1 MSDKS
6 ESNEEIPS
14 ENSEKDNNEAQNEE
28 NEEDENQLIEDIN
41 EKYKYMNETNDELTV
56 EELREKIRRSGVLY
70 MSRVPIGMRII
81 DIRKLLEDYGI
92 QRCYFVPYKKKLQNV
107 DGKRVQAYKEGWIEF
122 EDKIYAK
129 LAEYQLNGKPI
140 GGNKK
145 CIYRDELWNLKYLHK
160 FKWNDLVESMTLE
173 KKIQEKELKIEI
185 AQSKREN
192 DFIIKNY
199 EKSKKYLNKKREM
212 ENEDNDN
219 KDKDDV
225 KNNNDNNINKE
236 KKKIKNKEFNKKEN
250 NKYKQKKLVE

>member
-14 ENSEKDNNEAQNEE
+14 ENSAKDNNEAQNEE

-81 DIRKLLEDYGI
+81 DIRKLLDDYGI

>member
-81 DIRKLLEDYGI
+81 DIRKILDDYGI

>member
-41 EKYKYMNETNDELTV
+41 EKYKYMNESNDELTV

-81 DIRKLLEDYGI
+81 DIRKLLDDYGI

-236 KKKIKNKEFNKKEN
+236 KKKIINKEFNKKEN

>member
-14 ENSEKDNNEAQNEE
+14 DNSKKDNNEEQNEE
-28 NEEDENQLIEDIN
+28 KEEDENQLIEEIN
-41 EKYKYMNETNDELTV
+41 ENYKYMNQTNDELTV

-70 MSRVPIGMRII
+70 MSRVPIGMKII
-81 DIRKLLEDYGI
+81 DIRKLLNDYGI
-92 QRCYFVPYKKKLQNV
+92 QRCYFIPFKKKLQNI

-173 KKIQEKELKIEI
+173 KKIQEKKLKIEI

-199 EKSKKYLNKKREM
+199 EKSKKYLNKKRE
-212 ENEDNDN
+212 EEEN
-219 KDKDDV
+219 KDKDKDDI
-225 KNNNDNNINKE
+225 NNNNKE
-236 KKKIKNKEFNKKEN
+236 KKKIKNKENKEN

>member
-6 ESNEEIPS
+6 ESREELPS
-14 ENSEKDNNEAQNEE
+14 DDSKKDNNEEQNEE
-28 NEEDENQLIEDIN
+28 KEEDENQLIEDIN
-41 EKYKYMNETNDELTV
+41 EKYKYMNQKNDELTV

-70 MSRVPIGMRII
+70 MSRVPIGMKII
-81 DIRKLLEDYGI
+81 DIRKKLDNYGI
-92 QRCYFVPYKKKLQNV
+92 QRCYFVPLKKKLKNV

-199 EKSKKYLNKKREM
+199 EKSKKYLNQKREM
-212 ENEDNDN
+212 ENENEEN
-219 KDKDDV
+219 KDKNDI
-225 KNNNDNNINKE
+225 NNNKE
-236 KKKIKNKEFNKKEN
+236 KKKIKNKEN

>member
-6 ESNEEIPS
+6 ESREELPS
-14 ENSEKDNNEAQNEE
+14 DDSKKDNNEEQNEE
-28 NEEDENQLIEDIN
+28 KEEDENQLIEDIN
-41 EKYKYMNETNDELTV
+41 EKYKYMNQKNDELTV

-70 MSRVPIGMRII
+70 MSRVPIGMKII
-81 DIRKLLEDYGI
+81 DIRKKLENYGI
-92 QRCYFVPYKKKLQNV
+92 QRCYFVPLKKKLKNV

-212 ENEDNDN
+212 ENEEQGN
-219 KDKDDV
+219 KDKNDI
-225 KNNNDNNINKE
+225 NNNKE
-236 KKKIKNKEFNKKEN
+236 KKKIKNKEN

>member
-81 DIRKLLEDYGI
+81 DIRKLLDDYGI

-107 DGKRVQAYKEGWIEF
+107 DGRRVQAYKEGWIEF

>member
-1 MSDKS
+1 MSAKS
-6 ESNEEIPS
+6 ESYEEEIPS
-14 ENSEKDNNEAQNEE
+14 DNSKLDNNLEK
-28 NEEDENQLIEDIN
+28 EEDENQLIEEIN
-41 EKYKYMNETNDELTV
+41 ENYKYMNQTNDELTV

-70 MSRVPIGMRII
+70 MSHVPVGMKII
-81 DIRKLLEDYGI
+81 DIRKLLDDYGI
-92 QRCYFVPYKKKLQNV
+92 QRCYFIPYKKKLQNV

-199 EKSKKYLNKKREM
+199 EKSKKYLNKKRE
-212 ENEDNDN
+212 EDN
-219 KDKDDV
+219 KDKDKDDI
-225 KNNNDNNINKE
+225 NNNNNNNKE
-236 KKKIKNKEFNKKEN
+236 NKKIKNKNKEN
-250 NKYKQKKLVE
+250 NKYKQKKLVK

>member
-1 MSDKS
+1 MSEKS

-14 ENSEKDNNEAQNEE
+14 DNSKKDNNEEQNEE
-28 NEEDENQLIEDIN
+28 KEEDENQLIEEIN
-41 EKYKYMNETNDELTV
+41 ENYKYMNQTNDELTV

-70 MSRVPIGMRII
+70 MSRVPIGMKII
-81 DIRKLLEDYGI
+81 DIRKLLNDYGI
-92 QRCYFVPYKKKLQNV
+92 QRCYFIPFKKKLQNV

-173 KKIQEKELKIEI
+173 KKIQEKKLKIEI

-199 EKSKKYLNKKREM
+199 EKSKKYLNKKRE
-212 ENEDNDN
+212 EEEN
-219 KDKDDV
+219 KDKDKDDI
-225 KNNNDNNINKE
+225 NNNNKE
-236 KKKIKNKEFNKKEN
+236 KKKIKNKENKEN

>member
-6 ESNEEIPS
+6 ESREELPS
-14 ENSEKDNNEAQNEE
+14 DDSKKDNNEEQNEE
-28 NEEDENQLIEDIN
+28 KEEDENQLIEDIN
-41 EKYKYMNETNDELTV
+41 EKYKYMNQKNDELTV

-70 MSRVPIGMRII
+70 MSRVPIGMKII
-81 DIRKLLEDYGI
+81 DIRKKLDNYGI
-92 QRCYFVPYKKKLQNV
+92 QRCYFVPLKKKLKNV

-212 ENEDNDN
+212 ENENEES
-219 KDKDDV
+219 KDKNDI
-225 KNNNDNNINKE
+225 NNNKE
-236 KKKIKNKEFNKKEN
+236 KKKIKNKEN

>member
-81 DIRKLLEDYGI
+81 DIRKLLDDYGI

-236 KKKIKNKEFNKKEN
+236 KKKIINKEFNKKEN